1 VDDRVFDLDL
11 RILVFKLIRELLRNV
26 IKHSGVKTA
35 AVNVTTAPHQLRL
48 EVIDNGMGFEW
59 QLSLFEIR
67 AEGFGLWSVAE
78 RIREAAGE
86 LTVDTS
92 PGRGCRVSIAFP
104 LGKLEKAGARAMYNG
119 EHHSSVAGQR

>member
-26 IKHSGVKTA
+26 VKHSGVKVAT
-35 AVNVTTAPHQLRL
+35 VNVNTTPHQLRL
-48 EVIDNGMGFEW
+48 EVIDNGVGFEW

-86 LTVDTS
+86 LTVDTA
-92 PGRGCRVSIAFP
+92 PGRGCRVAVEFP
-104 LGKLEKAGARAMYNG
+104 LGKAARLREFPVDKG
-119 EHHSSVAGQR
+119 DHHGSAAGQG